1 MNDQYSPAVSTAR
14 DYYNSEDADNFYFAI
29 WGGEDIHI
37 GLYVSDDDSIAAASQ
52 RTVQRMAS
60 LPQSPGAESRVL
72 DIGSGYR
79 GAARFLARKFGCHV
93 TALNLSE
100 VENQRNRQL
109 SGEQGLDNLIEVVD
123 GNFEALPLDDAS
135 FDLVWSQDAFLHSGQ
150 RETVFS
156 EAVRVMREGA
166 ELVFTDPMQADDC
179 PDGVLQ
185 PILDRIHLETLGS
198 PAFYRAMA
206 DKYGLSEVGFEDLTP
221 QLVNHYSRVLA
232 ETQQREADLRGQV
245 SQQYLDRMKRGLQHW
260 VDGGQSGYLCWGIFH
275 FRR

>member
-1 MNDQYSPAVSTAR
+1 MSDEYSSAVSTAR

-37 GLYVSDDDSIAAASQ
+37 GLYESDDDSIADASQ

-60 LPQSPGAESRVL
+60 LPNALGAESRVL
-72 DIGSGYR
+72 DIGSGYG
-79 GAARFLARKFGCHV
+79 GAARYLARKFGCHV

-100 VENQRNRQL
+100 VENERNREL
-109 SGEQGLDNLIEVVD
+109 SREQGLDGLIDVID
-123 GNFEALPLDDAS
+123 GNFESLPLDDAS
-135 FDLVWSQDAFLHSGQ
+135 FDLIWSQDAFLHSGQ
-150 RETVFS
+150 RETVFM
-156 EAVRVMREGA
+156 EAVRVMKDGA
-166 ELVFTDPMQADDC
+166 DLVFTDPMQADDC

-198 PAFYRAMA
+198 PGFYRAMA
-206 DKYGLSEVGFEDLTP
+206 KKYGLTEVSFADLTP

-232 ETQQREADLRGQV
+232 ETQEREADLCSYV
-245 SQQYLDRMKRGLQHW
+245 SQPYLDRMKRGLEHW
-260 VDGGQSGYLCWGIFH
+260 VDGGRRGYLSWGIFH